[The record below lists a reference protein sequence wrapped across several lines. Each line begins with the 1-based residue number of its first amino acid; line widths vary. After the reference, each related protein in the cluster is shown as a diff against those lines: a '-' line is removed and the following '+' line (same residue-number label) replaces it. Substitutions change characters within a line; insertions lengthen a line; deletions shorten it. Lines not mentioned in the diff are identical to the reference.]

1 MSPYQ
6 YQALDPKGKLVRG
19 VLEADSPRQARMQ
32 LRQKRLR
39 PVKLAE
45 ANHNRSIENQGFRA
59 LFQPRLSA
67 ADLTLVTRQ
76 LSTLVQSGLPI
87 DECLHAIADQSR
99 KGSMKALLLQVRSR
113 VVEGHTLAHSLSQF
127 SSTFSRMYCAM
138 IEAGE
143 RSGFLGQV
151 LERLSDYIEQRQYVT
166 QKLRTAMIYPIVL
179 IGVAI
184 TVVIALMVF
193 VLPELIGIFSHSDR
207 QLPFLTRLLIG
218 VSDFTNR
225 YGSLFLLI
233 GITLFVI
240 FRRLLSV
247 KFYRLKWH
255 QFLLRIPGISGLII
269 SIDTAR
275 FASTLSILLGSG
287 VPLLESLGISAQVL
301 DNEII
306 KSQTIEVADSVR
318 EGGSLTRALSSSG
331 YFPPMM
337 VYMVSSGEVSGE
349 LESMLSRA
357 AKTQERELEVTL
369 ETITALFEPFMVIV
383 MGIIVLSI
391 VLAILLPIFELN
403 TIVR

>member
-1 MSPYQ
+1 MSAYQ

-19 VLEADSPRQARMQ
+19 VLEADSPRQARIQ
-32 LRQKRLR
+32 LRQKHLR

-59 LFQPRLSA
+59 LFQPRLSTT
-67 ADLTLVTRQ
+67 DLTLVTRQ

-87 DECLHAIADQSR
+87 DECLQAIADQSR

-166 QKLRTAMIYPIVL
+166 QKLKTAMIYPIVL

-184 TVVIALMVF
+184 AVVIALMVF

-207 QLPFLTRLLIG
+207 QLPFLTRLLIE
-218 VSDFTNR
+218 VSDFTNQ

-233 GITLFVI
+233 GIALFVI

-337 VYMVSSGEVSGE
+337 VYMVSSGEISGE

-357 AKTQERELEVTL
+357 AKTQERELEVAL

>member
-1 MSPYQ
+1 MSAYQ

-19 VLEADSPRQARMQ
+19 VLEADSPRQARTQ
-32 LRQKRLR
+32 LRQKKLR
-39 PVKLAE
+39 PIKLAE
-45 ANHNRSIENQGFRA
+45 ANHQRVTENQGLRA
-59 LFQPRLSA
+59 FFQPRLSA
-67 ADLTLVTRQ
+67 SELTLITRQ

-87 DECLHAIADQSR
+87 DECLQAIADQSR
-99 KGSMKALLLQVRSR
+99 KRSMKALMLQVRSR

-166 QKLRTAMIYPIVL
+166 QKLKTAMIYPVVL

-184 TVVIALMVF
+184 AVVIALMVF
-193 VLPELIGIFSHSDR
+193 VLPELIGIFSHSER
-207 QLPFLTRLLIG
+207 QLPLLTRVLIG
-218 VSDFTNR
+218 VSDFVNE
-225 YGSLFLLI
+225 YGGLVLLIAVILFLS
-233 GITLFVI
+233 
-240 FRRLLSV
+240 FRRMLRV
-247 KFYRLKWH
+247 KVYRLKWH
-255 QFLLRIPGISGLII
+255 QFLLRIPGISGLLIAV
-269 SIDTAR
+269 DTGR

-301 DNEII
+301 GNEII

-337 VYMVSSGEVSGE
+337 VYMVSSGEISGE
-349 LESMLSRA
+349 LESMLSKA
-357 AKTQERELEVTL
+357 ASAQERELEITL
-369 ETITALFEPFMVIV
+369 GTVTALFEPFMVIV

-403 TIVR
+403 AIVR